1 VKERTDVMG
10 RQWIKALI
18 GSRAIS
24 QGSRTTS
31 LDVWKHGPLPAAAQ
45 AVARLK
51 ERGFAFLTARP
62 GCEVMDINAARLHQ
76 ICGSWDR
83 LPRDRYLRDGG
94 HYRFRRH
101 SCFIQ
106 DQHSGQLTAVPH
118 RAHWQSAQYNA
129 LHGGIDR
136 LFEPIESQVR
146 STPAWTHLL
155 GHIGQLFAQVHAV
168 ERWFIEAH
176 QFRIDTADG
185 IGRPTPEGAHRD
197 GVDFVA
203 VILMRRR
210 GVRGGETR
218 VTAPDGSSAGCF
230 TLDDPGSMLLMDDAR
245 VIHETS
251 PILPTTAFGI
261 RDTLVLTYRAHG
273 FQTSPSTMHI
283 DPPGTGAD

>member
-1 VKERTDVMG
+1 MG
-10 RQWIKALI
+10 RQWIKALV
-18 GSRAIS
+18 GSHARS
-24 QGSRTTS
+24 QGSRITN
-31 LDVWKHGPLPAAAQ
+31 LDVWENGQLPAAAQ
-45 AVARLK
+45 TLAGLK
-51 ERGFAFLTARP
+51 ERGFAVLTARA
-62 GCEVMDINAARLHQ
+62 GCEVMDVSAVRLHH
-76 ICGSWDR
+76 ISSSWDR
-83 LPRDRYLRDGG
+83 LPPDRYLRDGG

-106 DQHSGQLTAVPH
+106 DQHSGQITAVPH
-118 RAHWQSAQYNA
+118 RAHWQSAQYNT

-136 LFEPIESQVR
+136 LFEPIESEVR
-146 STPAWTHLL
+146 SAPAWTHLL
-155 GHIGQLFAQVHAV
+155 GHIGQLFAQVRAV

-185 IGRPTPEGAHRD
+185 IGRPTPEGPHRD

-203 VILMRRR
+203 VILMQRR

-218 VTAPDGSSAGCF
+218 VTEPDGSSAGCS

-261 RDTLVLTYRAHG
+261 RDTLVLTYRANG
-273 FQTSPSTMHI
+273 FQTSPSTTRI
-283 DPPGTGAD
+283 DPRRTGTD